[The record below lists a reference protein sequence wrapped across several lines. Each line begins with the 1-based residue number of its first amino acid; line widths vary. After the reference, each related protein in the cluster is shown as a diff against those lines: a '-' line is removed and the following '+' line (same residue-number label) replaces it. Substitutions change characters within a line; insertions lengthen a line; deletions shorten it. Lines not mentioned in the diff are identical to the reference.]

1 MENEKEIKEE
11 PKPISAELDS
21 MISALNGS
29 NEDVKEE
36 TKEEKVE
43 ERVLDVSTTDK
54 KESEEHKEA
63 TSSTEIG
70 SAKEEVKADDRDQV
84 IADLRAKLAEKVA
97 AEVKPAEK
105 AAVKDA
111 VGEILDQDFIGDLD
125 LDDLTRDSKEFN
137 KLLNKIYRKAV
148 SDASNSVSENTLKSI
163 PDIVKTNLTMMQDLQ
178 KMSDEFYTE
187 NSDLKPFK
195 KVVATVFE
203 EMAAAN
209 PDKKYSEVVK
219 DVAAESRKRLELH
232 KTATSKDTTKPSSPR
247 LPSKGGRP
255 GRSEQPETSSLQN
268 ELSEMNKSLGA

>member
-11 PKPISAELDS
+11 PKPISVELDS

-43 ERVLDVSTTDK
+43 ERVLEVAKDPEPKV
-54 KESEEHKEA
+54 EEPKV
-63 TSSTEIG
+63 
-70 SAKEEVKADDRDQV
+70 EETKADERDQV

-97 AEVKPAEK
+97 TEVKPAEK
-105 AAVKDA
+105 AAVKEA
-111 VGEILDQDFIGDLD
+111 ANEILDQDFIGDQD

-219 DVAAESRKRLELH
+219 DVAAESRKRLDLH
-232 KTATSKDTTKPSSPR
+232 KTATSKDTTKPTSPR